1 MHHRKGSM
9 PSSLSNISQLNCS
22 SSVLCG
28 QWVASHRCMKRHY
41 QYSRKQ
47 LLDDLGLDIKRL
59 IDRTATACPTCH
71 YCHVQCKGWR
81 SHVQK
86 RTVVWQC
93 AIMHLVQEGRRI
105 VRILRGEPLRSAT
118 TAAGRTQP
126 LEKAA
131 TRNNRIRIRSAAAP
145 GPKLVDYFSQTRHQV
160 GGGDQ
165 GPQAGPCI
173 GCFPT
178 TGRAQRIASSLPNS
192 KGVSGQ
198 ATKQSRLDSRPK
210 APQNGH
216 GHCSV
221 PGIGGALGAQ
231 MSGRGLG
238 NFGWRDPATGW
249 NFQRWNGT
257 LKCLEEDSP
266 LRIRWRLHSF

>member
-1 MHHRKGSM
+1 MFRNALWCGNVPSCTLFRKDDELSEFFGVIHSGQPPPQPDEPN
-9 PSSLSNISQLNCS
+9 PS
-22 SSVLCG
+22 
-28 QWVASHRCMKRHY
+28 KR
-41 QYSRKQ
+41 
-47 LLDDLGLDIKRL
+47 
-59 IDRTATACPTCH
+59 
-71 YCHVQCKGWR
+71 
-81 SHVQK
+81 
-86 RTVVWQC
+86 
-93 AIMHLVQEGRRI
+93 RR
-105 VRILRGEPLRSAT
+105 P
-118 TAAGRTQP
+118 
-126 LEKAA
+126 
-131 TRNNRIRIRSAAAP
+131 RNNRIRIRSAAAP

-178 TGRAQRIASSLPNS
+178 TGRAQRIASSFPNS

-238 NFGWRDPATGW
+238 NLGWRDPATGW